1 MDTIK
6 RLIIKDLL
14 ALKSYK
20 RLITMVFGMA
30 IVFTFLGFYDKQM
43 AMVTYTGLA
52 LPISIL
58 GGLANTILY
67 EEEKANS
74 DAFILTF
81 PVNRRDIVLGKYLLN
96 ITLLLIGILFVLIL
110 GTICKLILPLNI
122 GTTFLISSTFTC
134 ATNLLFI
141 MKTPLVY
148 KYGTEKANNIFM
160 IILFAILS
168 VAPVILLSI
177 KSIDPKFETTTEIL
191 SSFIPYLPIIIILV
205 MILLNLISFNISYKI
220 YLKKEF

>member
-81 PVNRRDIVLGKYLLN
+81 PVNRKDIVLGKYLLN
-96 ITLLLIGILFVLIL
+96 ITLLLIGIFNYTAAPYAWYVEMYIGLFL
-110 GTICKLILPLNI
+110 
-122 GTTFLISSTFTC
+122 
-134 ATNLLFI
+134 
-141 MKTPLVY
+141 
-148 KYGTEKANNIFM
+148 M
-160 IILFAILS
+160 IPFS
-168 VAPVILLSI
+168 
-177 KSIDPKFETTTEIL
+177 KSI
-191 SSFIPYLPIIIILV
+191 S
-205 MILLNLISFNISYKI
+205 N
-220 YLKKEF
+220 